1 MKKRYWQWFCL
12 LLCGIMV
19 LAGCDTEQTEESE
32 RAERS
37 LFAMNTY
44 MTFTAYGEEAGA
56 ALDAALK
63 RVEEVEALWSVT
75 DENSEIYRA
84 NHNDG
89 RPITVS
95 AETADLVAF
104 ALEMAERTEGALDLG
119 AVGKGYTA
127 DLVTEILREHGV
139 TSAIMSLGGNIQA
152 IGSRPDGDDTSFEG
166 IKETAARMHLHVR
179 PFLVRFFRGLGDSPF
194 EERMTMLYPG
204 GQGIA

>member
-127 DLVTEILREHGV
+127 DLVTRSYE
-139 TSAIMSLGGNIQA
+139 SMA
-152 IGSRPDGDDTSFEG
+152 
-166 IKETAARMHLHVR
+166 
-179 PFLVRFFRGLGDSPF
+179 SP
-194 EERMTMLYPG
+194 RRS
-204 GQGIA
+204 